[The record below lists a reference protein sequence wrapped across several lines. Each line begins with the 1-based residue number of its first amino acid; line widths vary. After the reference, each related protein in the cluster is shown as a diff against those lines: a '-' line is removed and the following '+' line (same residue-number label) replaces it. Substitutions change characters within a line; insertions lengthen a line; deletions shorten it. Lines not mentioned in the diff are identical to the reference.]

1 MTHPRPIAAAPLP
14 QPSLQTTS
22 QSTLPPVPQA
32 TSQTTLQPVPQ
43 ATSQTTLQPAPQ
55 LTSQTTLQ
63 PTLQTTA
70 QPRLQPTLLYATTN
84 TTNPFTNSVPL
95 QSVEIQNVA
104 NTLSTTTAPDGDTSD
119 QPPNKKQR
127 RQSSRAGAPNYTEQ
141 DVDELL
147 HIVEEVIPIGAN
159 DWSRIRSEFNDW
171 ANQHD
176 RPSREA
182 HSLKSKFDKLAA
194 MKSSL
199 NVKQGPDN
207 VRRAKQVA
215 RAIQTKCAATVLGE
229 SDEDDAQ
236 SSQQPHIGSRAN
248 IRESAG
254 KKKMLPR
261 KTSEEQWL
269 DRFSIMTDHIKTIA
283 ESVQRPE
290 VEKQTDAITVS
301 DVETIVDKQ
310 VGSALQQTN
319 ASLKALADM
328 LAKLTEKVDSMSKN

>member
-1 MTHPRPIAAAPLP
+1 MSHPRPIAAAP
-14 QPSLQTTS
+14 T
-22 QSTLPPVPQA
+22 
-32 TSQTTLQPVPQ
+32 
-43 ATSQTTLQPAPQ
+43 PQ
-55 LTSQTTLQ
+55 LTSQSTSQLTTPTPQLTSKPTSQLTSQSTPQLISQSTSQ
-63 PTLQTTA
+63 PTS
-70 QPRLQPTLLYATTN
+70 QPTPQPTVQLTQPIIQPAPQQYATAN
-84 TTNPFTNSVPL
+84 TTNAFTASLPL
-95 QSVEIQNVA
+95 QSVGILPA
-104 NTLSTTTAPDGDTSD
+104 TNTLSTTTAPDGDTSD

-141 DVDELL
+141 DVNELL

-194 MKSSL
+194 MKSSPHI
-199 NVKQGPDN
+199 KQGSDN
-207 VRRAKQVA
+207 VRRAKQVS

-248 IRESAG
+248 IREFVG
-254 KKKMLPR
+254 KKKMSPR
-261 KTSEEQWL
+261 KTSEDQWL
-269 DRFSIMTDHIKTIA
+269 DKFSVMTDHIKTIA
-283 ESVQRPE
+283 ESVRRPE
-290 VEKQTDAITVS
+290 DEKHADVVTVS
-301 DVETIVDKQ
+301 EVETIVDKQ

-319 ASLKALADM
+319 ATLKALADM